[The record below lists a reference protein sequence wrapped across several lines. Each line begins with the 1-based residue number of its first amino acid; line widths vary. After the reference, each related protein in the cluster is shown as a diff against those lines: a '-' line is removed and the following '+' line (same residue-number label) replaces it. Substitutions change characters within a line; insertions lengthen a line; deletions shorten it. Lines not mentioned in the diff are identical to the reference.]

1 MARKKLE
8 LMYKNL
14 HASYLQMAD
23 EIFGDD
29 NNINPSVFKEF
40 ERFGANVGMFT
51 GQDAEVDEELNKK
64 YYSTV
69 DKKYVFTTRAS
80 MSLPVSKKII
90 KTEEYEEEQ
99 LIEGEGG
106 EGQEGE
112 IRHSNTH
119 KVEDKYKQYKEKGF
133 ASKKYF
139 TKKNKD
145 KDKDEEQDKE

>member
-80 MSLPVSKKII
+80 MTLPVTKKII
-90 KTEEYEEEQ
+90 KTEEYEEEEQ
-99 LIEGEGG
+99 IVEGEG

-112 IRHSNTH
+112 IKHSNSQH
-119 KVEDKYKQYKEKGF
+119 VEDKFKKYKEKGF

-139 TKKNKD
+139 AKKD